1 MSLPINQISIEIRQP
16 GGPDVLQPVS
26 RPMPSQNDR
35 QVLIKV
41 AAAGVNRP
49 DVFQRLGFYP
59 APPGASDIPGLE
71 VSGTVVAAGPE
82 VTRWKIGDQVC
93 ALLAGGGYAEYAVA
107 EASLCLPI
115 PDGLDLEDAA
125 TLPETCFTVWHNLFE
140 RGQLKPNEW
149 LLVHGGSSCIGTTA
163 IQMASALGIKVI
175 ATAGSDE
182 KCRVCENLGAVKAIN
197 YREQNFVDI
206 CNDLTVGGVNVVLDM
221 VGGDYVQQ
229 NFAVCAPKA
238 RIVNI
243 AFLRGSKV
251 QIDLMPLMLKQIVL
265 TGSTLRAQPLDDK
278 IRIAKGVESQVWPL
292 IAQGKFTPVVNS
304 RFSLTQANQAHELM
318 ESNKHIGKLLLIT
331 ETN

>member
-1 MSLPINQISIEIRQP
+1 MSLPINQISIEITQP
-16 GGPDVLQPVS
+16 GGPNVLQPTS
-26 RPMPSQNDR
+26 RPMPSHNDN

-71 VSGTVVAAGPE
+71 VSGTVVAAGNE

-93 ALLAGGGYAEYAVA
+93 ALLAGGGYAEYALA
-107 EASLCLPI
+107 DASLCLPI
-115 PDGLDLEDAA
+115 PEGLGLEDAA
-125 TLPETCFTVWHNLFE
+125 ALPETCFTVWHNLFE
-140 RGQLKPNEW
+140 RAELKPNEW
-149 LLVHGGSSCIGTTA
+149 LLVHGGSSGIGTTA
-163 IQMASALGIKVI
+163 IQMASAMGIKVI

-182 KCRVCENLGAVKAIN
+182 KCRVCEKLGAVKAIN
-197 YREQNFVDI
+197 YRENDFVSI
-206 CNDLTVGGVNVVLDM
+206 CAELTDGGVNVVLDM

-251 QIDLMPLMLKQIVL
+251 EIDLMPLMLKQIVL
-265 TGSTLRAQPLDDK
+265 TGSTLRAQPLKDK
-278 IRIAKGVESQVWPL
+278 KRIAQGVEAQVWPL
-292 IAQGKFTPVVNS
+292 IAEGKFKPVINN
-304 RFSLTQANQAHELM
+304 RFPLSHADQAHELM
-318 ESNKHIGKLLLIT
+318 ESNKHIGKLLLIN
-331 ETN
+331 ESN